1 MRVPKFS
8 MDCRWL
14 AGPEFLRKISLM
26 DGHQQKQK
34 VLKKLNNHHLLLH
47 KHLYKHPY
55 VVYKSELF
63 SNFKKR
69 KFLLKI
75 TKISAIELQLS
86 ENLLWHKI
94 HFENIYNVC
103 CEVECND

>member
-1 MRVPKFS
+1 MACRPRIFEKNKFNGWPS
-8 MDCRWL
+8 T
-14 AGPEFLRKISLM
+14 ETENFEEI
-26 DGHQQKQK
+26 KQSSFIATQTSIQ
-34 VLKKLNNHHLLLH
+34 N
-47 KHLYKHPY
+47 PY

-75 TKISAIELQLS
+75 TKISAVELQLS

-94 HFENIYNVC
+94 RFENIYNVC